1 MAQGDQKSEKPTQ
14 RRLLK
19 AREEGNFATA
29 RMFVSS
35 FHFLAFVS
43 LLHSWGPDWAAGLKR
58 SFVSVMEHALD
69 PKLDPMDVV
78 YMGFALLRQTVVP
91 VGVMG
96 GLLILLTI
104 AIQLLVT
111 RFGISFSKL
120 TPDFKRLDPISKLK
134 QLPKQNFPAL
144 LQAMIML
151 PVFGIAVYRLVGD
164 NLEAY
169 LTLPLRNLAGGTS
182 QFVGSIESLLWKAAL
197 LFVVFG
203 VVDLVRQKSRYEQ
216 ELKMSKQDIRDE
228 NKELNGNPLVKARI
242 RRIRRDMARRRM
254 MQEIPTA
261 TAVIVNPTHY
271 AVALKYSM
279 DSRGAPKVVAKGKN
293 YLALR
298 IRQKALDNQVP
309 LIENPPLAQGLYK
322 SVDVGQEI
330 PPDFYKAVAEVLAYI
345 FRIMNGRPGA

>member
-19 AREEGNFATA
+19 AREEGNFASA
-29 RMFVSS
+29 RVFVSS
-35 FHFLAFVS
+35 IHFLAFVC
-43 LLHSWGPDWAAGLKR
+43 LLHAWGPDWAAGLKR
-58 SFVSVMEHALD
+58 GFVSVMEHA
-69 PKLDPMDVV
+69 LDPMDVV
-78 YMGFALLRQTVVP
+78 YMGFALLRQTLVP
-91 VGVMG
+91 IGMMG

-104 AIQLLVT
+104 AIQLVVT

-144 LQAMIML
+144 RQAMIML

-164 NLEAY
+164 NLEVY

-216 ELKMSKQDIRDE
+216 ELKMSKQ
-228 NKELNGNPLVKARI
+228 
-242 RRIRRDMARRRM
+242 
-254 MQEIPTA
+254 
-261 TAVIVNPTHY
+261 
-271 AVALKYSM
+271 
-279 DSRGAPKVVAKGKN
+279 
-293 YLALR
+293 
-298 IRQKALDNQVP
+298 
-309 LIENPPLAQGLYK
+309 
-322 SVDVGQEI
+322 
-330 PPDFYKAVAEVLAYI
+330 
-345 FRIMNGRPGA
+345 

>member
-35 FHFLAFVS
+35 IHFLAFVS

-78 YMGFALLRQTVVP
+78 YMGFALLRQTLVP
-91 VGVMG
+91 VGMMG

-120 TPDFKRLDPISKLK
+120 TPDFKRLDPINKLK

-144 LQAMIML
+144 LQA
-151 PVFGIAVYRLVGD
+151 PCA
-164 NLEAY
+164 
-169 LTLPLRNLAGGTS
+169 
-182 QFVGSIESLLWKAAL
+182 
-197 LFVVFG
+197 
-203 VVDLVRQKSRYEQ
+203 
-216 ELKMSKQDIRDE
+216 
-228 NKELNGNPLVKARI
+228 
-242 RRIRRDMARRRM
+242 
-254 MQEIPTA
+254 
-261 TAVIVNPTHY
+261 
-271 AVALKYSM
+271 
-279 DSRGAPKVVAKGKN
+279 
-293 YLALR
+293 
-298 IRQKALDNQVP
+298 
-309 LIENPPLAQGLYK
+309 
-322 SVDVGQEI
+322 
-330 PPDFYKAVAEVLAYI
+330 
-345 FRIMNGRPGA
+345 